1 MKINNNL
8 LQDLMIEVEQQVDKL
23 MLTTYN
29 QQQEI
34 DQLKNKNKLL
44 KDSHAEILKQIAGYI
59 NELEE
64 IKKHSN
70 TK

>member
-8 LQDLMIEVEQQVDKL
+8 LQDLMIEVEQRVDRL

-34 DQLKNKNKLL
+34 DQLKKENKLL
-44 KDSHAEILKQIAGYI
+44 KDSYSEILQQIAGYI

-64 IKKHSN
+64 IKKHSSA
-70 TK
+70 K